1 MGPKPL
7 IEVILASQDAY
18 EDLVAEVYVD
28 GVWIA
33 TLFKGAPNNGV
44 RVQLSDPELEDAEER
59 KNLSFEELRE
69 ALENGLRV
77 LLDS

>member
-1 MGPKPL
+1 M
-7 IEVILASQDAY
+7 
-18 EDLVAEVYVD
+18 
-28 GVWIA
+28 
-33 TLFKGAPNNGV
+33 